1 MSLFGFLNCDKPAG
15 MTSRDVVNVVQ
26 RRLRKVKVGHAGTL
40 DPMAEGVLVLGVGP
54 AVRLV
59 PFVQRYRKHYRGSF
73 RLGVCSESG
82 DTESELSAPSGL
94 HVPSPAELRSAAPQ
108 LVGRITQTPPTYS
121 AIHIDGKRAY
131 QRIRAGEVF
140 DMPTRQV
147 DVYSLEV
154 TRCEFPE
161 MELDVVCGSGTY
173 IRTLGIDLARAVGSD
188 AVMTSLR
195 RHAMGP
201 FLGQRSVWIE
211 QLREDDLESMLESP
225 VLAVQDL
232 PRLIVDADASRRLG
246 HGLGIDGEPSDAEG
260 NHITSDWQEG
270 EEVAALTE
278 QHQLRA
284 IVRRKRSAWYPYRVF
299 PLRESELGYD
309 E

>member
-1 MSLFGFLNCDKPAG
+1 
-15 MTSRDVVNVVQ
+15 
-26 RRLRKVKVGHAGTL
+26 
-40 DPMAEGVLVLGVGP
+40 
-54 AVRLV
+54 
-59 PFVQRYRKHYRGSF
+59 
-73 RLGVCSESG
+73 
-82 DTESELSAPSGL
+82 
-94 HVPSPAELRSAAPQ
+94 
-108 LVGRITQTPPTYS
+108 
-121 AIHIDGKRAY
+121 
-131 QRIRAGEVF
+131 
-140 DMPTRQV
+140 MPTRQV

-195 RHAMGP
+195 RHAIGP
-201 FLGQRSVWIE
+201 FLGQRSVSIE

-260 NHITSDWQEG
+260 NRH
-270 EEVAALTE
+270 
-278 QHQLRA
+278 HQRLA
-284 IVRRKRSAWYPYRVF
+284 
-299 PLRESELGYD
+299 GG
-309 E
+309 